1 MMSSQDA
8 YEAVN
13 SCETYEELAKV
24 IRKIGVDGMI
34 QGRIRP
40 FDSEKMAKAC
50 EIFDKYMRLG
60 VPNVLT
66 REFGI
71 RQQAMYIYYSE
82 NK

>member
-1 MMSSQDA
+1 MMTKQDA

-13 SCETYEELAKV
+13 SCETYEELAEA

-50 EIFDKYMRLG
+50 ENFGSYMELKM
-60 VPNVLT
+60 PNILT

-82 NK
+82 NR